1 VKQGCGGYYV
11 RSGGGTGSDVGD
23 EVSEGHGYGMVITA
37 LMAGQDPD
45 AKKIFDGMYAFFR
58 KFPSSNQADLMGWT
72 VDVAGGCKF
81 PTGTSDSATDG
92 DLDIAFSLLLA
103 DKQWGS
109 AGAINY
115 LAEAKKVI
123 AAIKRGDINPT
134 THLTNLGDWASTTD
148 FSTRPSDFMQDHFR
162 AFGRATGDTAWTS
175 TVDAV
180 YSLET
185 KIQTGFSPS
194 TALMPDFVVNTNTS
208 PRPDRRRQQAHRLG
222 LWQWPQLR
230 LRGAPGRRRHGRL
243 VEPGVAGRPVESPG
257 GRCEPGLL
265 RGFHQDAVPA
275 GHVWQLVGPVS

>member
-1 VKQGCGGYYV
+1 SGSQATLDAATATFYGRWKQAYVKQVCGGYYV

-45 AKKIFDGMYAFFR
+45 AKKIFDGMYTFFR

-72 VDVAGGCKF
+72 VDVAGGCKY

-109 AGAINY
+109 GGAINY
-115 LAEAKKVI
+115 LAETKKVI
-123 AAIKRGDINPT
+123 AAIKRGDVNPT
-134 THLTNLGDWASTTD
+134 THLTNLGDWAASND

-180 YSLET
+180 YSLEA

-194 TALMPDFVVNTNTS
+194 PALMPDFVVNTNTS
-208 PRPDRRRQQAHRLG
+208 PRPAAANFLEGPHDGDYDYNSCRNPWRIATDFVISGDTRAKGIIQKTNTWIKG
-222 LWQWPQLR
+222 LT
-230 LRGAPGRRRHGRL
+230 G
-243 VEPGVAGRPVESPG
+243 
-257 GRCEPGLL
+257 
-265 RGFHQDAVPA
+265 
-275 GHVWQLVGPVS
+275 